1 MIISKMEKEP
11 LLNEYQKK
19 RLEIIPQPAS
29 LRFSRQVPWGLPL
42 HALEANRMHP
52 YFGLSIC
59 HGDHHVFPTR
69 NHCVSEFES
78 VLMFS
83 L

>member
-11 LLNEYQKK
+11 LFNEFQKK
-19 RLEIIPQPAS
+19 RLGIIPQPAS
-29 LRFSRQVPWGLPL
+29 LRFSRQVPWGLLP
-42 HALEANRMHP
+42 HALEANRMHL

-69 NHCVSEFES
+69 NHCALEFES